1 MSGESSNQY
10 AHTINWLRKM
20 TEKKASSPLWSST
33 TKLVVGLTLVAI
45 VAALLVRFNN
55 LIGPLLVAFI
65 LSYLLHPIASR
76 LNERTEISWRGAVN
90 LIYLVFILI
99 IVYLS
104 TLSGVA
110 AVDQFQSL
118 ISVVQ
123 NFVVNL
129 PTLLQDLSTQVYH
142 IGPFEFDFAELETQL
157 FQQLGLDFVTL
168 GEQVINALQ
177 PILGGAGSL
186 LGSLAS
192 SALST
197 IGWGAFVLVISYFIL
212 AEAGQFPD
220 FFINIELLGHDAD
233 LRRVGREL
241 GRIWNA
247 FMRGQLLLIALI
259 VFTSFLLMSIL
270 GVRNALGL
278 AFLAGLAKFV
288 PYVGPVVA
296 GITNA
301 LVAFF
306 QGGNYLG
313 IEPAIVYAL
322 LVVASAI
329 VLDQIFD
336 NLVTPRI
343 YGQTLG
349 VHPAAVLV
357 AALIAA
363 SLLGIIGLLLAAPVL
378 ASLQLFVFYALRKM
392 LDLDPWPK
400 PEKSAE
406 DMDFPLP
413 APLRRLIERLRAI
426 LNRGN
431 KNG

>member
-1 MSGESSNQY
+1 MAKQKTN
-10 AHTINWLRKM
+10 
-20 TEKKASSPLWSST
+20 SPVWTST

-45 VAALLVRFNN
+45 VSALLVRFNN

-65 LSYLLHPIASR
+65 LSYLLHPLASR
-76 LNERTEISWRGAVN
+76 LNERTEISWRLAVN
-90 LIYLVFILI
+90 LIYLAFIAF

-110 AVDQFQSL
+110 AVDQIQSL
-118 ISVVQ
+118 ITVVQ

-129 PTLLQDLSTQVYH
+129 PTLLQDLSSQIYH
-142 IGPFEFDFAELETQL
+142 LGPFEFNFAELETQL
-157 FQQLGLDFVTL
+157 FEQLGLNFVTL
-168 GEQVINALQ
+168 GEQAISALQ

-186 LGSLAS
+186 LGTLAS

-212 AEAGQFPD
+212 ADAGQFPN
-220 FFINIELLGHDAD
+220 FLQNIDLAGHDAD
-233 LRRVGREL
+233 LRRLGREL

-247 FMRGQLLLIALI
+247 FMRGQLFLTILVI
-259 VFTSFLLMSIL
+259 FTSFLLMSIL

-288 PYVGPVVA
+288 PYVGPLVA

-313 IEPAIVYAL
+313 IEPEAVYAL
-322 LVVASAI
+322 VVVVAAI

-336 NLVTPRI
+336 NIVTPRI

-363 SLLGIIGLLLAAPVL
+363 NLLGFIGLLLAAPVL
-378 ASLQLFVFYALRKM
+378 ASLQLFVFYAMRKM
-392 LDLDPWPK
+392 LDLNPWPV
-400 PEKSAE
+400 PEKTAE

-413 APLRRLIERLRAI
+413 APLRRIIERLQALR
-426 LNRGN
+426 NRGE
-431 KNG
+431 KDE